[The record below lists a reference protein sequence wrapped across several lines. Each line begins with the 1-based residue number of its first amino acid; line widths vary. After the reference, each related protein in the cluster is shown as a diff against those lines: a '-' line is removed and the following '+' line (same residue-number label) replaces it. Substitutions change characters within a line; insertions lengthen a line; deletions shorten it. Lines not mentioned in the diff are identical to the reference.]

1 MKIFTALIITL
12 LSLSSFSAEKAGVK
26 IPDTMKVNGSDLML
40 NGIGVRRATFLR
52 IKVYVGGLYLT
63 KKTNKTEE
71 ILSQPYPKYISMNFI
86 RDVDKEDLQKAW
98 FEGLEAAVEKSKR
111 APLMKAFNE
120 FNSRMVD
127 IKKGQSIL
135 ITFTKKGVETEV
147 AGTKKPLIANS
158 DFSRALLSVWFINAR
173 DEELRDELMGKN

>member
-1 MKIFTALIITL
+1 MKIFTTLLITL
-12 LSLSSFSAEKAGVK
+12 LCLNLFSAEKAGVS
-26 IPDTMKVNGSDLML
+26 IPDTMKIKGSDLLL

-52 IKVYVGGLYLT
+52 IKVYVGGLYLL

-71 ILSQPYPKYISMNFI
+71 ILSQPYPKFISMNFI

-98 FEGLEAAVEKSKR
+98 LEGLEAAVQKNKR

-135 ITFTKKGVETEV
+135 LTFTKEGIETSI
-147 AGTKKPLIANS
+147 AGNKKPLISNS
-158 DFSRALLSVWFINAR
+158 EFSRALLSVWFINAR